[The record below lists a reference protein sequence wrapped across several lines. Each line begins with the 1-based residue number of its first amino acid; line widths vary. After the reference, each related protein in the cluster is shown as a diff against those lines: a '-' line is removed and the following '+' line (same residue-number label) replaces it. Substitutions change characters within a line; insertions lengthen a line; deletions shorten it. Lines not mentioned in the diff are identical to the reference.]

1 MAVTKLTSVDF
12 DKIIM
17 LGIEEVYAFD
27 RSTGELKFAFDQIK
41 SGELTGN
48 NDVTYAEGKRGVRL
62 ATLKS
67 NKTSGFNCE
76 NGYVVYSALA
86 TQMGGKIE
94 EASSTNKIKV
104 VRAELLTAE
113 TLSTTDNNIGVTLS
127 VTPVAGSLK
136 VYETN
141 SDKTKKALAT
151 ATEVGTKVT
160 IADAV
165 KGDVY
170 LCVYEEEVEVGKRV
184 VNDGESFADDVKLVI
199 NMLGQDICTSQ
210 QYLIQCIMPKASIS
224 GEWNMSLGN
233 DPAVHSFSAEAMLDV
248 CSTDNELCEFILC

>member
-1 MAVTKLTSVDF
+1 MPITKLTNVDF

-86 TQMGGKIE
+86 TQMGAKIE
-94 EASSTNKIKV
+94 EASEEAKIRV
-104 VRAELLTAE
+104 VRAELLAAA
-113 TLSTTDNNIGVTLS
+113 DGKVTLS
-127 VTPVAGSLK
+127 AAPADDSLK

-141 SDKTKKALAT
+141 SDKTKKAVVVGATNADKVVTIPDAT
-151 ATEVGTKVT
+151 AGE
-160 IADAV
+160 I
-165 KGDVY
+165 Y
-170 LCVYEEEVEVGKRV
+170 LCVYDEEVTVAKRV

-210 QYLIQCIMPKASIS
+210 QYLIQCVMPKASIS

-233 DPAVHSFSAEAMLDV
+233 DPAVHSFNAEAMLDV
-248 CSTDNELCEFILC
+248 CSIDSELCEFILC